1 MVAAAERAGF
11 FQRKNVGWLLDDA
24 EQIRGARGVRANS
37 ADRFH
42 REKTA
47 PWTGSHGLA
56 RGRDRARDR
65 LRLIAAG
72 LHDPERDPLRRA
84 RTDPGHL
91 AKLHD
96 QFADRGWIFRLPQNR
111 RKLTGPEA
119 CWSIAGRAARAGAD
133 TIAGAGPLL
142 PRARAHFETASRL
155 PPSVSPGKAPRRS
168 RTRRAG

>member
-1 MVAAAERAGF
+1 AAAERAGC
-11 FQRKNVGWLLDDA
+11 FQRKNVGWRLDDA
-24 EQIRGARGVRANS
+24 EQIRGAGGVGASS
-37 ADRFH
+37 AKRID
-42 REKTA
+42 REKSA

-65 LRLIAAG
+65 LRLVAAC

-91 AKLHD
+91 AKLRD

-111 RKLTGPEA
+111 SKLSGPEA

-133 TIAGAGPLL
+133 KIAGAGPLL
-142 PRARAHFETASRL
+142 PRARARFETASRL
-155 PPSVSPGKAPRRS
+155 
-168 RTRRAG
+168 